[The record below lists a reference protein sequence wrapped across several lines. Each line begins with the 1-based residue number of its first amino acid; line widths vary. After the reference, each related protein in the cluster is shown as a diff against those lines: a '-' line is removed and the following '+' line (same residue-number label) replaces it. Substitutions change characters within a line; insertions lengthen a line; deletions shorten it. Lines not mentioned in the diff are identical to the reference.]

1 MLWVGRTSAEGIALA
16 LFLAA
21 YFLLAIATLTAFR
34 VLMVWVYDRTQ
45 SLLVAILMHASYIF
59 STLIALGPPTT
70 GTPYLTYSVTFTA
83 VLWAMVAVV
92 GLGGTFRRTLSTR
105 GA

>member
-1 MLWVGRTSAEGIALA
+1 MLWVGRTSAETLPLA
-16 LFLAA
+16 FFLAA

-59 STLIALGPPTT
+59 STLIALAPPTT

-83 VLWAMVAVV
+83 MLWAMVAVV
-92 GLGGTFRRTLSTR
+92 GRGGALRKTSSAV